1 MDHEVSCTGRYFFAF
16 SAYLGAGHNPLE
28 VLRDEE
34 LHDTLGVG
42 NADFIEGLV

>member
-1 MDHEVSCTGRYFFAF
+1 MDHQVSCTGRDLFAV

-34 LHDTLGVG
+34 LHDALGVG
-42 NADFIEGLV
+42 DTDFIESLV